1 MGKNVQL
8 KILIWHMVGEKWLKV
23 GQGKVESKLCQNK
36 KKNVKRAEMV
46 GFIKTCDQYPH
57 KFNFGH
63 FFRSLVVFPFFAGGK
78 QSFKKQC
85 LGEMGDSLLFRG

>member
-36 KKNVKRAEMV
+36 KKM
-46 GFIKTCDQYPH
+46 
-57 KFNFGH
+57 
-63 FFRSLVVFPFFAGGK
+63 
-78 QSFKKQC
+78 
-85 LGEMGDSLLFRG
+85 

>member
-36 KKNVKRAEMV
+36 KKCEACK
-46 GFIKTCDQYPH
+46 D
-57 KFNFGH
+57 
-63 FFRSLVVFPFFAGGK
+63 GGIY
-78 QSFKKQC
+78 
-85 LGEMGDSLLFRG
+85 